1 MDDTE
6 RRMLLMFVAIN
17 GEATGDCS
25 YEIKYSDATCVN
37 TPIGISCM
45 KDGYECWWTS
55 KEDIL
60 FDYITRG
67 M

>member
-6 RRMLLMFVAIN
+6 RRMLYMFVAIN

-25 YEIKYSDATCVN
+25 YEIKYSDDGVN

-45 KDGYECWWTS
+45 KYWQECWWKS